1 MKNFT
6 SLGLNPALLEAIQ
19 KKGYTTPTPVQAG
32 SIPPALEGRDIFA
45 LAQTGTGKTAAFAI
59 PILNNLYANGT
70 PNELRVLVL
79 APTRELA
86 IQIDASF
93 KVYGSV
99 LKPRMALIYGGVSQK
114 PQEDALRNR
123 PVIVTATPG
132 RLLDLYGQGRIKLD
146 KVDILVLDECDRML
160 DMGFANDLRKIVAL
174 LPQKRQ
180 TLLLSATMPSEIR
193 EMTKKY
199 LNNPVTVEIP
209 SEHVSPVLIEQRCYH
224 VDRENKVDLM
234 MSILKSENIDQALV
248 FTRTKRGA
256 DRLAKVMANKGVSAG
271 SFHGDKSQNQ
281 RERCLNDF
289 RKGNIRLLIATDVA
303 SRGIDIKE
311 LPAVFNYDMPADSE
325 TYVHRIGRTGRAGM
339 EGHAISF
346 RTYEDKDIE
355 RDIIR
360 QQGQS
365 MRIITQHEFLPTGL
379 LTDPGPK
386 PERSGRGRTGGNRFA
401 GSKSQSSGS
410 SRGNGY
416 SRNESGNS
424 SAPKRTAARW

>member
-1 MKNFT
+1 MNNFKT
-6 SLGLNPALLEAIQ
+6 MGLHPALLDAILD
-19 KKGYTTPTPVQAG
+19 KGYTTPTPVQAG
-32 SIPPALEGRDIFA
+32 AIPPTLEGRDVFS

-59 PILNNLYANGT
+59 PILHRLYANGA
-70 PNELRVLVL
+70 PNDLRVLIL

-93 KVYGSV
+93 RVYGAK

-114 PQEDALRNR
+114 PQEQALRNR

-132 RLLDLYGQGRIKLD
+132 RLLDLYAQGHIKLNNIE
-146 KVDILVLDECDRML
+146 ILVLDECDRML
-160 DMGFANDLRKIVAL
+160 DMGFAHDLKRIVAL
-174 LPQKRQ
+174 MPQKRQ
-180 TLLLSATMPSEIR
+180 TLLLSATMPAAIR

-199 LNNPVTVEIP
+199 LNNPVTIEIP
-209 SEHVSPVLIEQRCYH
+209 SENVSPVLIEQRCYH

-234 MSILKSENIDQALV
+234 LNLLKTENIDQALV

-256 DRLAKVMANKGVSAG
+256 DRLAKTLTSKGVSAG
-271 SFHGDKSQNQ
+271 SFHGDKSQSQ
-281 RERCLNDF
+281 RERCLDAF
-289 RKGNIRLLIATDVA
+289 RKGGIRLLVATDVA

-311 LPAVFNYDMPADSE
+311 LPAVFNYDMPADAE

-365 MRIITQHEFLPTGL
+365 LRIITQHEHLSTGI

-386 PERSGRGRTGGNRFA
+386 PPRPDRRSNSGRPQGRQ
-401 GSKSQSSGS
+401 QSSGQRRQATS
-410 SRGNGY
+410 S
-416 SRNESGNS
+416 
-424 SAPKRTAARW
+424 W

>member
-1 MKNFT
+1 MNNFK
-6 SLGLNPALLEAIQ
+6 SMGLHPALLDAIIE
-19 KKGYTTPTPVQAG
+19 KGYTTPTPVQAG
-32 SIPPALEGRDIFA
+32 AIPPALEGRDVFS

-59 PILNNLYANGT
+59 PILHRLYANGA
-70 PNELRVLVL
+70 PNDLRVLIL

-93 KVYGSV
+93 RVYGAK

-114 PQEDALRNR
+114 PQEQALRNR

-132 RLLDLYGQGRIKLD
+132 RLLDLYAQGHIKLNNIE
-146 KVDILVLDECDRML
+146 ILVLDECDRML
-160 DMGFANDLRKIVAL
+160 DMGFAHDLKRIVGL
-174 LPQKRQ
+174 MPQKRQ
-180 TLLLSATMPSEIR
+180 TLLLSATMPAAIR

-199 LNNPVTVEIP
+199 LNNPVTIEIP
-209 SEHVSPVLIEQRCYH
+209 SENVSPVLIEQRCYH

-234 MSILKSENIDQALV
+234 LNLLKSENIDQALV

-256 DRLAKVMANKGVSAG
+256 DRLAKTLTAKGVSSG
-271 SFHGDKSQNQ
+271 SFHGDKSQSQ
-281 RERCLNDF
+281 RERCLDSF
-289 RKGNIRLLIATDVA
+289 RKGGIRLLVATDVA

-311 LPAVFNYDMPADSE
+311 LPAVFNYDMPADAE

-365 MRIITQHEFLPTGL
+365 MRIITQHDFLSTGI

-386 PERSGRGRTGGNRFA
+386 PPRPDRRSNAGRPQGRQ
-401 GSKSQSSGS
+401 QSSGQRRQTTS
-410 SRGNGY
+410 
-416 SRNESGNS
+416 
-424 SAPKRTAARW
+424 TW